1 LVGSRIDAVV
11 GASVVVV
18 VDVLVDVDVDGTS
31 VVVVVVVDVVVVTG
45 TLPLTSKE
53 TGRYCKIAS
62 SWSSN
67 LIV

>member
-1 LVGSRIDAVV
+1 VGSRIDAVV

-18 VDVLVDVDVDGTS
+18 VDVLVDVDVDVDGTS
-31 VVVVVVVDVVVVTG
+31 VVVVVDVVVVTG

>member
-1 LVGSRIDAVV
+1 VGSRIDAVV

-31 VVVVVVVDVVVVTG
+31 VVVVVDVVVVTG
-45 TLPLTSKE
+45 TPPLTSKE